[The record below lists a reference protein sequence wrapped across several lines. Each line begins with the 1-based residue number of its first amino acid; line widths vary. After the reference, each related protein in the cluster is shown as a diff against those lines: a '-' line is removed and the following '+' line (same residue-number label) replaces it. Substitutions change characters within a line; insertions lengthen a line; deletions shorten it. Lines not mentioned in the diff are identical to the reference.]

1 MQPWRRVGEQIA
13 VLVEVAALGRH
24 VAPQGGLNRT
34 GFPRRLQSLRGW
46 SDGEAEIVGS
56 VCT

>member
-34 GFPRRLQSLRGW
+34 GFPG
-46 SDGEAEIVGS
+46 GS
-56 VCT
+56 NP